1 MRLRTPASIEELRD
15 RPREIFRHIVES
27 YLDTGAPVGSRT
39 LSHALSMPLS
49 AASIRNVMQDLEAMG
64 LLYSPHTS
72 AGRMPTEIGLRL
84 FVDGLL
90 EVGDLTDEERTSIDA
105 KVAARGHTYE
115 DLLTEAISMLS
126 GLSRCA
132 GLVMSPKVDSA
143 LRHIEF
149 VPLNAR
155 SALVVLV
162 TAEGMV
168 ENRVVDLPPGL
179 PPSAL
184 IEAGNYLNA
193 RIAGRTLEDA
203 RRVLDG
209 EIEEAKK
216 ALDALTA
223 AVVETGLAT
232 WVGSSSGEAA
242 ETAKLL
248 VRGQSNLLED
258 IQMADDLDRIRL
270 LFEELETKTEL
281 VRLLELARDADGVKI
296 YIGSETKL
304 FSLSGSSLVVAPYRN
319 AQQRVIG
326 AIGVIGPTRINY
338 ARIVPM
344 VDYTARV
351 VSRLLARD

>member
-1 MRLRTPASIEELRD
+1 MRLRTPATIEDLRD
-15 RPREIFRHIVES
+15 RPREIFRHIVET

-39 LSHALSMPLS
+39 LSHALSTPLS

-64 LLYSPHTS
+64 LLYAPHTS

-90 EVGDLTDEERTSIDA
+90 EVGDLTDEERSSIDA

-143 LRHIEF
+143 LKHIEF

-179 PPSAL
+179 PPAAL
-184 IEAGNYLNA
+184 IEATNYLNA

-209 EIEEAKK
+209 EIEAAKK

-232 WVGSSSGEAA
+232 WVGSSGDAA

-258 IQMADDLDRIRL
+258 IQMAEDLDRIRL

-281 VRLLELARDADGVKI
+281 VRLLELARDADGVKV

-304 FSLSGSSLVVAPYRN
+304 FSLSGSSLVIAPYRN